1 MGQLTVYKEGEV
13 LVGAD
18 VTENGT
24 TFKYEK
30 RRQKGAIYDVYAGAD
45 IKTAYGAKV
54 YSKGDLVKENLT
66 TDSNGAVILKN
77 LHLGIMPGKKSQSLF
92 LMQDRM

>member
-1 MGQLTVYKEGEV
+1 MKLEVSKTTTVTVPDEEQMGQLTVYKEGEV

-30 RRQKGAIYDVYAGAD
+30 RRQSGAVYDVYAGAD
-45 IKTAYGAKV
+45 IKTAYGTKV
-54 YSKGDLVKENLT
+54 YSKGDLVKR
-66 TDSNGAVILKN
+66 I
-77 LHLGIMPGKKSQSLF
+77 
-92 LMQDRM
+92 

>member
-1 MGQLTVYKEGEV
+1 MQQLTNVKLEVSKTTTVTVPDEDRWDSLRYKEGEV

-30 RRQKGAIYDVYAGAD
+30 RRQRGAVYDVYAGAD
-45 IKTAYGAKV
+45 IKTASG
-54 YSKGDLVKENLT
+54 
-66 TDSNGAVILKN
+66 
-77 LHLGIMPGKKSQSLF
+77 
-92 LMQDRM
+92 R